1 MNNLILDK
9 SNIVK
14 GNGFMGNKKHNDK
27 DDKRRNKES
36 CCNQNVNQKV
46 LVKVESS
53 QGPPSPPAQGVTLFS
68 TQENNRVIIP
78 SNGLTVSVLTLEVTT
93 TEENQRVKL
102 DAMIETI
109 IQVVSPNVS
118 TYSFDLRMDLRRS
131 ATILTDVRLQGIYIR
146 PAPNQQIEYLW
157 HPNFT
162 WVDVPGLPGTY
173 SYFVD
178 VTQIT
183 GLNETS
189 IVESRAL
196 TAIVFPPA

>member
-1 MNNLILDK
+1 
-9 SNIVK
+9 
-14 GNGFMGNKKHNDK
+14 MGKKHNDHH
-27 DDKRRNKES
+27 DKHRSKES

-46 LVKVESS
+46 EVKVESG
-53 QGPPSPPAQGVTLFS
+53 QGNSGPPAQVLTLFS

-78 SNGLTVSVLTLEVTT
+78 SNGLTVPVLTLEVIT
-93 TEENQRVKL
+93 TEQNQRVKL

-131 ATILTDVRLQGIYIR
+131 ATILTDERVQGIYIR
-146 PAPNQQIEYLW
+146 PAPNQQIEYSW

-162 WVDVPGLPGTY
+162 WVDVPGPPGTY

-178 VTQIT
+178 VTQIA

-196 TAIVFPPA
+196 TAIVFPPV